1 MGWATAT
8 MLYELADEPPPPGSL
23 LESVF
28 LLTAKRRQEADYY
41 KTSTL
46 VAATLAAATQ
56 DTSALKEAL
65 DTYRNT
71 VFPFMAAEKLKELQA
86 TKDTLKKWTQD
97 ITAMKIRP
105 LWRAHDHKSLVSK
118 LRRGKE
124 KVIQL
129 EEERRKRRHRRI

>member
-1 MGWATAT
+1 
-8 MLYELADEPPPPGSL
+8 MLYELAGEPPPPESL

-41 KTSTL
+41 KTHSMIAGFL
-46 VAATLAAATQ
+46 ATQ
-56 DTSALKEAL
+56 GGDVKVLEEAL
-65 DTYRNT
+65 QEYRNS
-71 VFPFMAAEKLKELQA
+71 VFPFMQAAKVKELED
-86 TKDTLKKWTQD
+86 TKKTLKKWTQD

-105 LWRAHDHKSLVSK
+105 LWRAHDHKALVSK